1 MGIFNVN
8 AQRLDPYQTF
18 KFQVKWDGKYI
29 PSILRVSPLRRITE
43 TVVHRA
49 GSDPSHP
56 HVAPGITNFEPIVI
70 ERGLTHDTAF
80 EQWANLVFNLQG
92 DASMSL
98 KNFRK
103 DVTIELLNHQGVVVM
118 AFFVHRCWV
127 AEYQALPELEATAP
141 CLAIERLVLQH
152 EGWERDV
159 AIKEPLET

>member
-8 AQRLDPYQTF
+8 THRLDPYQTF
-18 KFQVKWDGKYI
+18 KFQVKWDGRYI
-29 PSILRVSPLRRITE
+29 PSILRVSPLRRVTE
-43 TVVHRA
+43 SVVHRS

-103 DVTIELLNHQGVVVM
+103 DVTIELLNHQGAIVM

-159 AIKEPLET
+159 TVQEPQET